1 MHLLLSHP
9 GHTHT
14 HSDPAIDH
22 TIASQY
28 YHNHHEHNHGS
39 RHHSHDDRM
48 RRGSQIASGRQS
60 YGSIKLDKKISVIG
74 DTFIDQT
81 LFFPRSSKVDANEGS
96 DAISKFSHAN
106 ERIDAMDDKTLSKT
120 LTEDDATEKTKLIDI
135 HEKINVVEFGR
146 QEGDAQEED
155 AEVIESFGSDASIYS
170 ASILKCILLVFALS
184 FHSIFDGLAIGLQ
197 DDVSSLIQLS
207 FAILVHKL
215 PIAFV
220 VGLDVYSK
228 TNSIKI
234 VTYHMFPF
242 SLMSP
247 IGILIASAAFM
258 IDDNIVSIL
267 TALSTGSLIYI
278 TFFEILLREKME
290 SKLSGFLQ
298 FVSVLMG
305 FLFMGIILQ
314 FTGSHH
320 H

>member
-1 MHLLLSHP
+1 
-9 GHTHT
+9 
-14 HSDPAIDH
+14 
-22 TIASQY
+22 
-28 YHNHHEHNHGS
+28 
-39 RHHSHDDRM
+39 M
-48 RRGSQIASGRQS
+48 RRGSKIASGRQS
-60 YGSIKLDKKISVIG
+60 YGSIKLDKKMSIIG
-74 DTFIDQT
+74 DAFVDQT
-81 LFFPRSSKVDANEGS
+81 LFVPTSPKLDTNGSS
-96 DAISKFSHAN
+96 DAVSKFSHAN
-106 ERIDAMDDKTLSKT
+106 ERTNANQRTDAMDDKTLSKT

-135 HEKINVVEFGR
+135 HEKINVIEFGR
-146 QEGDAQEED
+146 QEGD

-197 DDVSSLIQLS
+197 DDVPSLIQLS

-258 IDDNIVSIL
+258 IDDKIISIL

-298 FVSVLMG
+298 FVSVLIG